1 MVWAAQLVELGADV
15 NQPNAWGQT
24 ALRTAA
30 VSGHLQ
36 CMLRLASL
44 GADWNQPQPD
54 SAAGASSPL
63 DVRVSISVFDPFE
76 GTGSG
81 EARGG

>member
-1 MVWAAQLVELGADV
+1 MTAGGGAGGAVCAVQLVELGADL

-44 GADWNQPQPD
+44 GADWNQLQPD
-54 SAAGASSPL
+54 CAAGASSPL
-63 DVRVSISVFDPFE
+63 DVR
-76 GTGSG
+76 
-81 EARGG
+81 A